1 MLSNE
6 PDTLSLSDSP
16 ISSQIE
22 EIDEGKENEQASLDS
37 I

>member
-1 MLSNE
+1 MDPLVKSNE
-6 PDTLSLSDSP
+6 LK
-16 ISSQIE
+16 IE

>member
-1 MLSNE
+1 MDPLVKSNE
-6 PDTLSLSDSP
+6 FK
-16 ISSQIE
+16 IE

>member
-1 MLSNE
+1 MDPLVKSNE
-6 PDTLSLSDSP
+6 LK
-16 ISSQIE
+16 IV